1 METINNVQLKEVV
14 RDFLLTPNPS
24 QPLLIWGRPMTGKMT
39 IIDGVVEEMKFYKLL
54 NNEDK
59 YGRFDIRKIEI
70 LKSLKIDIGSFDTD
84 SAEKFAF
91 ENFFSC
97 YRMIFTPQ
105 SDKPHI
111 IIQGDIR
118 DEDNDNAIISAVNQQ
133 CNALAYKYELTLQDW
148 CEWAT
153 ETRRI
158 HPYIVH
164 FVKQHPQWFYDCPK
178 GSVSPVSPYKWEAAS
193 NEIYMSEEDLSSGM
207 LNTDSFLNELRM
219 SGHVYYPLDD
229 FKSWL
234 QNGL

>member
-14 RDFLLTPNPS
+14 RDFLLTTNPS
-24 QPLLIWGRPMTGKMT
+24 QPLLIWGKPMTGKMT

-54 NNEDK
+54 KNEDK
-59 YGRFDIRKIEI
+59 YNLSGDARKIMI
-70 LKSLKIDIGSFDTD
+70 LKSLKIDLGSFDTD
-84 SAEKFAF
+84 HAEKLAF
-91 ENFFSC
+91 ERFSC
-97 YRMIFTPQ
+97 CRKIFSTE
-105 SDKPHI
+105 SDNPHI

-118 DEDNDNAIISAVNQQ
+118 DEKEDQAIITAVTRQ

-158 HPYIVH
+158 NPYIVH

-178 GSVSPVSPYKWEAAS
+178 GSLSPVSPYKWEVAS
-193 NEIYMSEEDLSSGM
+193 KYIYNRGEMLSSGM
-207 LNTDSFLNELRM
+207 LNTDSFLHKLIM
-219 SGHVYYPLDD
+219 SGACYHPLDD
-229 FKSWL
+229 FESWL